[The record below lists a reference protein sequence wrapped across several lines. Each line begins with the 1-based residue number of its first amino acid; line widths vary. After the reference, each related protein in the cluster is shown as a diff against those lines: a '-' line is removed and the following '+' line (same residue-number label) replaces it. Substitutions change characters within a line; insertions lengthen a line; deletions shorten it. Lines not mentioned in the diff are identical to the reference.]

1 MDERAGA
8 VVYMA
13 SRLFR
18 DSDTAQLLAAL
29 WSVIVE
35 MEDTSTPAPAPES
48 DNPSAPGAKKAPP
61 MQAEARRLD
70 LRRQVLTSRPP
81 AQPDA
86 TPSTPPGTPSST
98 RSVYSTPSS
107 ASAADDGFGPF
118 LASPSVSLN
127 SSEMMPTMSGEDF
140 AKAVARQA
148 PLRILNQ
155 IETDIDVNSMS
166 LELLQSAYAKMRAQ
180 VALLKH
186 SIPDLVKSLQ
196 KECPSSKELERFR
209 AFQTL
214 NTIKSRIAEEQD
226 KKPTIPGGTRQIEIL
241 SGFSDA
247 QTDVVATLFQAMA
260 NIAKR
265 HNVTVDKATDVLR
278 MNMVRHYVFERK
290 DGLSGDFD
298 KVIKA
303 IDEYVQTG
311 TSESK
316 SALDKYPV
324 VADAYK
330 HFENFRTQ
338 QLDLFRMSRFQIMA
352 AMFRGIGLDVLQK
365 EAAELRALVE
375 QSVVLCQDPEHKVAQ
390 ALLLLNS
397 YFYVANK
404 VKLNT

>member
-29 WSVIVE
+29 WSVIVG
-35 MEDTSTPAPAPES
+35 MEDTSIPAPASES
-48 DNPSAPGAKKAPP
+48 DGPSVPGAKKATSR
-61 MQAEARRLD
+61 QAGARELD
-70 LRRQVLTSRPP
+70 LRRQVLTPRNP
-81 AQPDA
+81 ARSDA

-98 RSVYSTPSS
+98 RSVYSTPSE

-140 AKAVARQA
+140 AKAVARQG
-148 PLRILNQ
+148 PLQMLNQ

-180 VALLKH
+180 VALLKR

-214 NTIKSRIAEEQD
+214 DTIKSSMAEEQT
-226 KKPTIPGGTRQIEIL
+226 KRSTIPGGTRQIEIL

-247 QTDVVATLFQAMA
+247 QTDVVAVLFQAMA

-278 MNMVRHYVFERK
+278 MNMVRRYVSERR

-324 VADAYK
+324 VADAYE
-330 HFENFRTQ
+330 HFEKFRVENPGP
-338 QLDLFRMSRFQIMA
+338 FREHRFEIMS

-365 EAAELRALVE
+365 EATELRALVE
-375 QSVVLCQDPEHKVAQ
+375 QSVVLCQQPEHNVVQ